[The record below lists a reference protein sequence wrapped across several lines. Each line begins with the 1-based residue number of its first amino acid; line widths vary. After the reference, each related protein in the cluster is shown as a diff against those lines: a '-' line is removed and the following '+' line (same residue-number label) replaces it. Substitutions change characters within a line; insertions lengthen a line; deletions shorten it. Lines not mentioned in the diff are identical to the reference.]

1 MAKKKKVPQKYQK
14 WIDARKEYQLSHAQ
28 IQMARELGMNPER
41 FGQLDNHRQ
50 EKWKVPLGQFIEEC
64 YLKRFGQLPDNV
76 LSIEDRVRI
85 ETEKKAKK
93 REARLLAKTD
103 SRQSRTTN

>member
-14 WIDARKEYQLSHAQ
+14 WIDARKKYKLSHAQ

-50 EKWKVPLGQFIEEC
+50 EKWKVPLGQFIEKC
-64 YLKRFGQLPDNV
+64 YLKRFSQLPDNV
-76 LSIEDRVRI
+76 LSIEDRVKI
-85 ETEKKAKK
+85 EIVKKTNK

-103 SRQSRTTN
+103 SQQSR